1 MTFLAPALII
11 ILLLLLFGGD
21 SELWANIT
29 LLQRKSLAIIIIKA
43 FGVVVA
49 MINISTQLGTPKGS
63 RLVMDRGQSNW
74 VLKSIGKKRVNSK
87 LFLIKF
93 HLKCLK
99 TMAKRK
105 KTYHIKQ

>member
-49 MINISTQLGTPKGS
+49 MINIPTQLGTPKGS
-63 RLVMDRGQSNW
+63 RLVMDGGNT
-74 VLKSIGKKRVNSK
+74 IGVKKYRQ
-87 LFLIKF
+87 
-93 HLKCLK
+93 
-99 TMAKRK
+99 K
-105 KTYHIKQ
+105 KG

>member
-49 MINISTQLGTPKGS
+49 MINIPTQLGTPKGS
-63 RLVMDRGQSNW
+63 RLVMDGGNP
-74 VLKSIGKKRVNSK
+74 IGVKKYRQ
-87 LFLIKF
+87 
-93 HLKCLK
+93 
-99 TMAKRK
+99 K
-105 KTYHIKQ
+105 KG

>member
-49 MINISTQLGTPKGS
+49 MINIPTQLGTPKGS
-63 RLVMDRGQSNW
+63 RLNSDGQGAIQLM
-74 VLKSIGKKRVNSK
+74 LKSILKRG
-87 LFLIKF
+87 
-93 HLKCLK
+93 
-99 TMAKRK
+99 
-105 KTYHIKQ
+105 

>member
-49 MINISTQLGTPKGS
+49 MINIPTQLGTPKGS

-74 VLKSIGKKRVNSK
+74 
-87 LFLIKF
+87 
-93 HLKCLK
+93 C
-99 TMAKRK
+99 
-105 KTYHIKQ
+105 

>member
-49 MINISTQLGTPKGS
+49 MINIPTQLGTPKGS
-63 RLVMDRGQSNW
+63 LLNSDGQGAIQ
-74 VLKSIGKKRVNSK
+74 LMFKSILKKG
-87 LFLIKF
+87 LILNYF
-93 HLKCLK
+93 
-99 TMAKRK
+99 
-105 KTYHIKQ
+105 